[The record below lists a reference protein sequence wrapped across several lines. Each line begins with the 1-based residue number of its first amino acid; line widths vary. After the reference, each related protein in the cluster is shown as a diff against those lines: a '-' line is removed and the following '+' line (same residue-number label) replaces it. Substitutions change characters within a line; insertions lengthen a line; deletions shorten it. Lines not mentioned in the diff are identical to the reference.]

1 MKKIIG
7 KGLTN
12 NRKYSI
18 IFIEKRKEVKKMK
31 ILNKIF
37 CIISILFLL
46 WVILSYFD
54 VILHNLDEDPIYK
67 FWNFFQLLVENPL

>member
-12 NRKYSI
+12 NLKYSI

-31 ILNKIF
+31 ILNKVF
-37 CIISILFLL
+37 CIICILFLL
-46 WVILSYFD
+46 WIILSYFD
-54 VILHNLDEDPIYK
+54 VILHNLDEEPIYK

>member
-1 MKKIIG
+1 
-7 KGLTN
+7 
-12 NRKYSI
+12 
-18 IFIEKRKEVKKMK
+18 MK

-54 VILHNLDEDPIYK
+54 VILHNLDKDPIYK

>member
-1 MKKIIG
+1 
-7 KGLTN
+7 
-12 NRKYSI
+12 
-18 IFIEKRKEVKKMK
+18 MK

-54 VILHNLDEDPIYK
+54 VILHNLDEEPIYK

>member
-1 MKKIIG
+1 M
-7 KGLTN
+7 LYLN
-12 NRKYSI
+12 H
-18 IFIEKRKEVKKMK
+18 RKEVRKMK
-31 ILNKIF
+31 TLNKII

-54 VILHNLDEDPIYK
+54 VILHNLDEEPIYK